1 MEKKKQNNQY
11 SKDAKGYCFNKRR
24 GKFQASIQVN
34 RKVIYLGNYEKE
46 EDARTAYL
54 EARERY
60 SYYIEN

>member
-11 SKDAKGYCFNKRR
+11 SKDVKGYCYNKLR
-24 GKFQASIQVN
+24 GTFQATIQIKK
-34 RKVIYLGNYEKE
+34 RKIHLGVYDTAE
-46 EDARTAYL
+46 EARKAYL